1 MVTISRKANFRT
13 DLGKV
18 MKYRRIEGTSLQVSV
33 IGFGGGRLGSFDNGL
48 TPKGWLRLLE
58 EAYNAGINL
67 FDTAPS
73 YTGGFSERLLG
84 RFLQGRRDKVVVIT
98 KAGYEVRSFWKI
110 TRLLVSKIP
119 KQNMKRLI
127 KWIRAKEVRH
137 VFEPRVIRRSV
148 ERSLRRLSTDYIDF
162 LLLHSLPVS
171 MWDTEELY
179 DILDKLKKEG
189 KIRYYGFSTSEIK
202 ALGRKS
208 IPHRITVIGTVV
220 SSLDVYKNIPFQK
233 TLEEL
238 PINAIA
244 YHPFGGGALFRAP
257 EREISLLQEATH
269 KRCAIELTNISRA
282 QIAIVYLLSYKR
294 FASIVCR
301 MSSRE
306 HLFDVLRGVELL
318 NL

>member
-1 MVTISRKANFRT
+1 MR
-13 DLGKV
+13 
-18 MKYRRIEGTSLQVSV
+18 YRRIEGTSLQVSV
-33 IGFGGGRLGSFDNGL
+33 VGFGGGRLGSFDNGL

-98 KAGYEVRSFWKI
+98 KAGYEVRPFWKM

-119 KQNMKRLI
+119 NHNAKRLI

-137 VFEPRVIRRSV
+137 VFEPKAMQRSV
-148 ERSLRRLSTDYIDF
+148 ERSLQRLSTDYIDI

-179 DILDKLKKEG
+179 DAIDQLKREG

-202 ALGRKS
+202 ALGKKS
-208 IPHRITVIGTVV
+208 IPPRTTVIGTVA
-220 SSLDVYKNIPFQK
+220 SSLDVCKNITFQK
-233 TLEEL
+233 TFEEL

-244 YHPFGGGALFRAP
+244 YHPFGGGALFRAS
-257 EREISLLQEATH
+257 EREISFLQEATH
-269 KRCAIELTNISRA
+269 KRITIELTNISRA
-282 QIAIVYLLSYKR
+282 QMAIVYLLSYKC

-306 HLFDVLRGVELL
+306 HLFDILRGVELL
-318 NL
+318 S